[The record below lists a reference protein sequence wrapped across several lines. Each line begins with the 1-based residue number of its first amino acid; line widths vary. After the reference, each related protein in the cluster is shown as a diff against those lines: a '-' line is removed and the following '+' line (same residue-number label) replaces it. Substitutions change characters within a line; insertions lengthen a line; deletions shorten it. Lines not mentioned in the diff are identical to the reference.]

1 MREESAFDTAPS
13 LSAGGDGD
21 PCATGDDRPV
31 ARKMRKTGGMT
42 SPALDTLLARIIES
56 GLLEDPVA
64 ENGLVYGRAIIDAA
78 GTAVNVNVDP
88 ELDDDDQGD
97 DVDHEVLIA
106 AIARI
111 LSVGESRWRGV
122 IDEIV
127 DDIEDAVDDEP
138 VIEQVDLRDDLEAAS
153 VVVFADAML
162 LAFLAP
168 KQFPDSRILVQL
180 NDDLEVEGV
189 EVRDLDGTATIDFD
203 TLDELLDEIS
213 RSDS

>member
-1 MREESAFDTAPS
+1 
-13 LSAGGDGD
+13 
-21 PCATGDDRPV
+21 
-31 ARKMRKTGGMT
+31 MT